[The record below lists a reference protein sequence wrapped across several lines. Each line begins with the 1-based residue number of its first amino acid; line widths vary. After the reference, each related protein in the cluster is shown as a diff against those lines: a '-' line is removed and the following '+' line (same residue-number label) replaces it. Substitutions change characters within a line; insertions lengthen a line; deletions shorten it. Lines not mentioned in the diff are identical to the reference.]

1 MTKDSQALHHFF
13 EEEKESRYYSKLTWQ
28 GKSQQQQQ
36 QQQLQQK
43 HDTEVPVMLL
53 ATESNPSH
61 KGSGKKSS
69 PFSRQFITRGG

>member
-28 GKSQQQQQ
+28 GKSQQQQ